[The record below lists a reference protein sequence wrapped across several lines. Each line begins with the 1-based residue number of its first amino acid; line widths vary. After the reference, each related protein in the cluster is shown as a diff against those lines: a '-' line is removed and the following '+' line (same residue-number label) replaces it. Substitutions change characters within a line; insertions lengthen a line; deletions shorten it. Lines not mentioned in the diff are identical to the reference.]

1 LQRTAEVSAPGAA
14 DPVGVTRR
22 ALARLT
28 GRTASWPLLSRVVV
42 ASALIAVLVTGA
54 FAVLLIAMS
63 DLRSSTNEQARSKDV
78 TAATLGLER
87 VVNELE
93 ANLRA
98 FVISGNDRFLRL
110 WRLARADLPQA
121 ITKLEKLVADQP
133 VQRRQAEE
141 LTPLVEGY
149 VSEYGVPLIA
159 IGRVSPEAAR
169 APVATKEGLLRINS
183 IRSRLGQLLA
193 SEDQLASARDASAKR
208 GAARAV
214 RLGVAALAATGG
226 LLLLFGTFLARGIAR
241 PVREVAARASQ
252 VAAGDLSTRLPE
264 KGPAEIH
271 ELTHAFNA
279 MARSLEQGKREL
291 ETQNQQ
297 LRESER
303 LKSELVSIVSHEL
316 RTPLASIIGY
326 ATLLSKRDFGEAE
339 VRRYAEIIQTQGSRL
354 TALVEEF
361 LDVQRVEQGRLELKD
376 DLVDLKPLLV
386 SEVDAIAGEA
396 PKHRIDVVV
405 DAEALPVRGDRDRL
419 AQVYANLLANAIKY
433 SPEGGAVEVAGE
445 VEDGIVRVRVKDKG
459 LGIPD
464 EHQARIFTKFF
475 RGEARESGIAG
486 AGLGLAVA
494 REIVEAHGGR
504 IGFESRE
511 GEGSA
516 FWFELPV
523 ARGNRWFPREPP
535 PS

>member
-1 LQRTAEVSAPGAA
+1 VRPA
-14 DPVGVTRR
+14 DPVGFGRR
-22 ALARLT
+22 VLERIAR
-28 GRTASWPLLSRVVV
+28 RTASVPLLSQVVV

-63 DLRSSTNEQARSKDV
+63 DLRASTHAQARSKDV

-98 FVISGNDRFLRL
+98 FVISGNDRFLRP
-110 WRLARADLPQA
+110 WRQARDSLPESIA
-121 ITKLEKLVADQP
+121 NLDKLVADQP
-133 VQRRQAEE
+133 EQRRRVEA
-141 LTPLVEGY
+141 LTPRIQEY
-149 VSEYGVPLIA
+149 VSDYGVPLIA
-159 IGRVSPEAAR
+159 IARVSPEAAR
-169 APVATKEGLLRINS
+169 APVATTEGLLRINA
-183 IRSRLGQLLA
+183 IRSQLSRLLA
-193 SEDQLASARDASAKR
+193 SEDALASEREASAKHE
-208 GAARAV
+208 AARAI

-226 LLLLFGTFLARGIAR
+226 LLLLYCLFLARGIAR
-241 PVREVAARASQ
+241 PVRDVAGGASR

-326 ATLLSKRDFGEAE
+326 ATLLLKRDFGETE
-339 VRRYAEIIQTQGSRL
+339 VRRYAEIIRTQGARL
-354 TALVEEF
+354 TSLVEEF

-376 DLVDLKPLLV
+376 ELVDLKPLLV
-386 SEVDAIAGEA
+386 SEADVVASEA
-396 PKHRIDVVV
+396 PKHEVDVVV
-405 DAEALPVRGDRDRL
+405 PPDALPVRGDRDRL
-419 AQVYANLLANAIKY
+419 TQVYANLVANAIKY
-433 SPEGGAVEVAGE
+433 SPEGGRVEVAGE
-445 VEDGIVRVRVKDKG
+445 VAGGVVRVRVRDEG
-459 LGIPD
+459 IGIPD

-504 IGFESRE
+504 IGFDSTE

-516 FWFELPV
+516 FWFELPL
-523 ARGNRWFPREPP
+523 ASP
-535 PS
+535 